1 MTFDADESQPPAL
14 GRRGFL
20 GLGLGAAVA
29 AVVPPVL
36 LTSNTAEAAVYGGVA
51 RRLSLHN
58 INTGEHFSEV
68 FWADGKYRPDALK
81 RLDVLLRDHRAKQVH
96 RYDPRLFD
104 VLWQIQQR
112 LESQETFQVVSA
124 FRSKKTNA
132 LARRRSRAVAKE
144 SYHTR
149 GMAVDVVLPG
159 RDLHAVAQEAMR
171 MQAGGVGYYPRSGF
185 VHVDTGPVR
194 HW

>member
-1 MTFDADESQPPAL
+1 M
-14 GRRGFL
+14 
-20 GLGLGAAVA
+20 
-29 AVVPPVL
+29 VPPVL
-36 LTSNTAEAAVYGGVA
+36 LTSNSAEAAAFGGMA

-58 INTGEHFSEV
+58 VNTGENFNDV

-112 LESQETFQVVSA
+112 LDSQETYQIVSA
-124 FRSKKTNA
+124 FRSRKTNA

-149 GMAVDVVLPG
+149 GMAVDVVLPD
-159 RDLHAVAQEAMR
+159 RSLHAVAQEAIQMA
-171 MQAGGVGYYPRSGF
+171 AGGVGYYARSGF